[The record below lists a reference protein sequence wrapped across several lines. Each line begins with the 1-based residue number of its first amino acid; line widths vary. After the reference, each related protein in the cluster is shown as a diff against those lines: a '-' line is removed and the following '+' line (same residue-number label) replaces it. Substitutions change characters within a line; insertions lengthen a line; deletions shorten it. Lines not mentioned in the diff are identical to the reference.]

1 MYIFKSIRN
10 FIVRCHENVHQHR
23 ITARERITEI
33 LNHNY
38 ICLKHTVYIT
48 NTHTVSRIDLTL
60 TV

>member
-1 MYIFKSIRN
+1 L
-10 FIVRCHENVHQHR
+10 VA
-23 ITARERITEI
+23 AREGITEI

-48 NTHTVSRIDLTL
+48 NTHTVPRIDLTL